1 VTSEIMML
9 AAFVLFDAV
18 LSSII
23 DTASLVPAMI
33 LAALLIFVIRSV
45 VINLMLVKAKMSW
58 EARAF
63 SAISWFGPRGLNP
76 LLLALPM
83 IQAAIPGAKLL
94 LAIVGIVAI
103 ASVII
108 HGASA
113 SPINA
118 WYGYKAAEE
127 TLVEA
132 RESTALGLFR
142 PHDGQVPR
150 LSPEDLHHM
159 LESEAPPIYW
169 TSALDLR
176 INITKGRFQAA
187 YESCPMRL

>member
-1 VTSEIMML
+1 MFEFRHVISELGKWGYLGVFFIEMANSATIMFPTPVQTSQL
-9 AAFVLFDAV
+9 
-18 LSSII
+18 
-23 DTASLVPAMI
+23 I
-33 LAALLIFVIRSV
+33 LALTSIR
-45 VINLMLVKAKMSW
+45 
-58 EARAF
+58 
-63 SAISWFGPRGLNP
+63 WFGPRGLNS
-76 LLLALPM
+76 LLLALLVV
-83 IQAAIPGAKLL
+83 QAAIPGAKPL

-113 SPINA
+113 SPISA

-159 LESEAPPIYW
+159 LESEAPSIYW
-169 TSALDLR
+169 TSAPDPR
-176 INITKGRFQAA
+176 MNITKPRFQAA
-187 YESCPMRL
+187 CESCLMRL